1 MLFPMPKMF
10 VTVMLVSTL
19 FSISACTSIPPGIT
33 PVKDFDK
40 ARYLGTWYEIAR
52 LDHPFE
58 RGLEKISATY
68 TLRDDGGVD
77 VLNQG
82 LEVATEEWSQAH
94 GTAYFVGPDTV
105 GHLKVSFFGPF
116 YASYVVAQL
125 DTDYQYALVTGPD
138 TDYLWILS
146 RSPQLDQGIIDK
158 LLNFAESKGY
168 DTDAMIFVEHD

>member
-1 MLFPMPKMF
+1 MLFPMPKIF
-10 VTVMLVSTL
+10 VTVMLVSAL

-82 LEVATEEWSQAH
+82 LEVATGEWPQAH

-105 GHLKVSFFGPF
+105 GHLKVSYFGPF

-125 DTDYQYALVTGPD
+125 DTDYQYA
-138 TDYLWILS
+138 
-146 RSPQLDQGIIDK
+146 
-158 LLNFAESKGY
+158 
-168 DTDAMIFVEHD
+168 